1 MIFRSSRVLEYMRC
15 CLATFWGQVE
25 FSLAFQGLQK
35 ERKLTRL
42 LIQL

>member
-15 CLATFWGQVE
+15 CLATFWFWGQVE

-35 ERKLTRL
+35 EKKVD
-42 LIQL
+42 